1 MDFKKQ
7 KAIYLQ
13 IADQLCERIM
23 AREWGADSRIPSVRE
38 TAVNLTVNP
47 NTVMRTYEHLQNA
60 GIIYNRRGLGFYV
73 SANATTLIKELM
85 QKEFVEND
93 WPNIVKRAQMLEI
106 DLEALICNDR
116 SDTQIPINKKTE

>member
-1 MDFKKQ
+1 MDFKRQ

-13 IADQLCERIM
+13 IADQLCERII
-23 AREWGADSRIPSVRE
+23 AQEWSTDSRIPSVRE

-47 NTVMRTYEHLQNA
+47 NTVMRTYEFLQNT
-60 GIIYNRRGLGFYV
+60 GIIYNRRGLGYYV

-106 DLEALICNDR
+106 DLESLLKNDA
-116 SDTQIPINKKTE
+116 